1 MPLENGT
8 DLFYLETEQTCSINF
23 DRTTRPHMPDG
34 QQHSAT
40 LEASLFEAPA
50 KTPWYKSRRG
60 RTLLVG
66 IGALMVALIALWAVR
81 WWTTSRFL
89 ETTNNAYL
97 RADAV
102 IVSPKI
108 SGYVKEVLV
117 GDNQPVGGGE
127 ALLRID
133 STPYQASRDMA
144 EADVAQRRADLIR
157 FRADAARQEAVRTQA
172 VAQVAVAEA
181 AARFAAQDAAR
192 RQYLAQIGADAT
204 SRRDEAV
211 STRDQTAG
219 QLTAAR
225 AAVEVAARQLDSLNA
240 QIGQGEA
247 ALKAAEARVRST
259 QSDLD
264 GVVVAAPLAGR
275 VGDRTVR
282 VGQFVQPGTRL
293 MTVVPVQDIYLIANF
308 KETQVGRMRPG
319 QLVDVTVDALPG
331 ARITGTVDS
340 LAPGT
345 GSEFA
350 LLPPENATGN
360 FTKIVQRVPVRIRL
374 NADPA
379 LRDVLRPGLSVEV
392 DVDTKPRDIAQ

>member
-1 MPLENGT
+1 
-8 DLFYLETEQTCSINF
+8 
-23 DRTTRPHMPDG
+23 MPDG
-34 QQHSAT
+34 RQNSIVFET
-40 LEASLFEAPA
+40 PLLEAPV
-50 KTPWYKSRRG
+50 KTPWRKSRRG
-60 RTLLVG
+60 RTLLAG
-66 IGALMVALIALWAVR
+66 IAALILMLAALWFVR
-81 WWTTSRFL
+81 WWTTGRFL
-89 ETTNNAYL
+89 ESTNNAYL

-117 GDNQPVGGGE
+117 GDNQAVGGSQT
-127 ALLRID
+127 LLRID
-133 STPYQASRDMA
+133 SAPYQAAQDMA
-144 EADVAQRRADLIR
+144 EAESAQRRADLIR
-157 FRADAARQEAVRTQA
+157 FQADAARQEAVRTEA

-181 AARFAAQDAAR
+181 AARFAAQDAVR

-211 STRDQTAG
+211 SNRDQTAG
-219 QLTAAR
+219 QLAAAK
-225 AAVEVAARQLDSLNA
+225 AAVDVAMRQLDSLKA

-264 GVVVAAPLAGR
+264 GVVIAAPVAGR

-282 VGQFVQPGTRL
+282 VGQYVQPGTRL

-319 QLVDVTVDALPG
+319 QPVDVIVDALPG

-374 NADPA
+374 NADSA
-379 LRDVLRPGLSVEV
+379 VRDVLRPGLSVEV
-392 DVDTKPRDIAQ
+392 DVDTKPRDVAQ